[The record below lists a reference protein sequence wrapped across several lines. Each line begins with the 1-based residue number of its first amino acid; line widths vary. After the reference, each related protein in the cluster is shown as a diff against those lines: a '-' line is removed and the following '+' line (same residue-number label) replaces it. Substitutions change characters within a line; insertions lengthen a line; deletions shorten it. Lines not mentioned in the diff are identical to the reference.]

1 MIILRRKTKDERRK
15 NCVILSEVEG
25 SRAVMNESC
34 HCEAKKPATS
44 EAWWKQSL
52 SHLVLIAIFFL
63 ASAAFAAPKSA
74 AAYYGDAAFQYIEN
88 RLPSA
93 EITCN
98 EGLQHYPND
107 QKLQMLLDR
116 IKEAKNEQ
124 KNENKKND
132 KNQDNNDQ
140 NQNDQNQ
147 DQNQDKQN
155 QDQNKDQQN
164 QQNQDQ
170 NQNQNGD
177 QSSSSQNDQNQ
188 DKQDQGQNGGQSSSS
203 QSQSSDSNGGA
214 GEQPQQPEQSEGNS
228 SDSNGGEPEQQPLA
242 PGEMTPEEAAQL
254 LKDFDEQ
261 NGERKPWKPVRGQVR
276 PAKDW

>member
-1 MIILRRKTKDERRK
+1 MFRRKTRDERRET
-15 NCVILSEVEG
+15 LSPWSYAIG
-25 SRAVMNESC
+25 SIIV
-34 HCEAKKPATS
+34 
-44 EAWWKQSL
+44 SL
-52 SHLVLIAIFFL
+52 FL
-63 ASAAFAAPKSA
+63 AVSAFAAPKSA

-116 IKEAKNEQ
+116 IKEAKDEQ

-164 QQNQDQ
+164 QNQDQ

-177 QSSSSQNDQNQ
+177 QSSSSSSEDQNQ
-188 DKQDQGQNGGQSSSS
+188 DQQNQGQNGASSSS
-203 QSQSSDSNGGA
+203 QGGQSSDSNGG
-214 GEQPQQPEQSEGNS
+214 GQQQQPEQQQPEAGS
-228 SDSNGGEPEQQPLA
+228 SDSNGSDQEEQQQPLQ
-242 PGEMTPEEAAQL
+242 PGELSPEEAAQL

>member
-1 MIILRRKTKDERRK
+1 MAMLRRNIRDERRENGVGFESFRAIK
-15 NCVILSEVEG
+15 CACCHSRR
-25 SRAVMNESC
+25 RAVIS
-34 HCEAKKPATS
+34 S
-44 EAWWKQSL
+44 
-52 SHLVLIAIFFL
+52 LVLVAIFVL
-63 ASAAFAAPKSA
+63 ASVAFAAPKSA
-74 AAYYGDAAFQYIEN
+74 SAYYGDAAFQYIEN
-88 RLPSA
+88 RLPTA

-98 EGLQHYPND
+98 EGLQYYPND

-116 IKEAKNEQ
+116 IHEAKNEQ
-124 KNENKKND
+124 QNENKKND
-132 KNQDNNDQ
+132 PKNDQ
-140 NQNDQNQ
+140 NQDQNNQ

-164 QQNQDQ
+164 QDQQ

-177 QSSSSQNDQNQ
+177 QSSSSAQNDQNQ
-188 DKQDQGQNGGQSSSS
+188 DQQNQGQNGQSSSS
-203 QSQSSDSNGGA
+203 QGGDSSDSNGGA
-214 GEQPQQPEQSEGNS
+214 GEQQQPEQSEGNS
-228 SDSNGGEPEQQPLA
+228 SDSNGGEPEQQPLQ

>member
-1 MIILRRKTKDERRK
+1 MAILRRKTRDERRE
-15 NCVILSEVEG
+15 NCVILSGAVRR
-25 SRAVMNESC
+25 SRRISVALGFV
-34 HCEAKKPATS
+34 
-44 EAWWKQSL
+44 
-52 SHLVLIAIFFL
+52 LVCAI
-63 ASAAFAAPKSA
+63 SAFAAPKSA
-74 AAYYGDAAFQYIEN
+74 SAYYGDAAFQYIEN
-88 RLPSA
+88 RLPTA

-98 EGLQHYPND
+98 EGLQYYPND

-116 IKEAKNEQ
+116 IHEAKDEQ

-132 KNQDNNDQ
+132 PKNDQ
-140 NQNDQNQ
+140 NQDQNNQ

-164 QQNQDQ
+164 QDQNQN

-177 QSSSSQNDQNQ
+177 QSSSSAQNDQNQ
-188 DKQDQGQNGGQSSSS
+188 NQQNQGQNGQSSSS
-203 QSQSSDSNGGA
+203 QGANSSDSNGGA
-214 GEQPQQPEQSEGNS
+214 GEQQQPEQSEGNS
-228 SDSNGGEPEQQPLA
+228 SDSNGGEPEQQPLQ
-242 PGEMTPEEAAQL
+242 PGEMSPEEAAQL

>member
-1 MIILRRKTKDERRK
+1 MLRRKMKDERRE
-15 NCVILSEVEG
+15 NFVILSEVEG
-25 SRAVMNESC
+25 SRAFST
-34 HCEAKKPATS
+34 A
-44 EAWWKQSL
+44 
-52 SHLVLIAIFFL
+52 LIAILFL
-63 ASAAFAAPKSA
+63 AIAAFAAPKSA
-74 AAYYGDAAFQYIEN
+74 SAYYGDAAFQYIEN

-98 EGLQHYPND
+98 EGLQYYPND

-116 IKEAKNEQ
+116 IHEAKDEQ

-132 KNQDNNDQ
+132 PKNDQ

-147 DQNQDKQN
+147 DQNQDKNN
-155 QDQNKDQQN
+155 QDQNKDQQNQDQQN

-203 QSQSSDSNGGA
+203 QGGQSSDSNGGA
-214 GEQPQQPEQSEGNS
+214 GEQPQQPEQSEGDS
-228 SDSNGGEPEQQPLA
+228 SDSNGSDQEQPQPLA
-242 PGEMTPEEAAQL
+242 PGELSPEEAAQL

-261 NGERKPWKPVRGQVR
+261 NGERKPWKPIRGQVR
-276 PAKDW
+276 PARDW

>member
-1 MIILRRKTKDERRK
+1 MAMLRRKTRDERRE
-15 NCVILSEVEG
+15 NCVILSGAVRR
-25 SRAVMNESC
+25 SRRISVALGFV
-34 HCEAKKPATS
+34 
-44 EAWWKQSL
+44 
-52 SHLVLIAIFFL
+52 LVCAI
-63 ASAAFAAPKSA
+63 SAFAAPKSA
-74 AAYYGDAAFQYIEN
+74 SAYYGDAAFQYIEN
-88 RLPSA
+88 RLPTA

-98 EGLQHYPND
+98 EGLQYYPND

-116 IKEAKNEQ
+116 IHEAKDEQ

-132 KNQDNNDQ
+132 PKNDQ
-140 NQNDQNQ
+140 NQDQNNQDQNQ

-164 QQNQDQ
+164 QDQQ

-177 QSSSSQNDQNQ
+177 QSSSSAQNDQNQ
-188 DKQDQGQNGGQSSSS
+188 DQQNQGQNGQSSSS
-203 QSQSSDSNGGA
+203 QGGDSSDSNGGA

-228 SDSNGGEPEQQPLA
+228 SDSNGGDPEQQPLA
-242 PGEMTPEEAAQL
+242 PGEMSPEEAAQL

>member
-1 MIILRRKTKDERRK
+1 MLHRVDSSELLVTSKTQKSEICHSRVGGNLGAIL
-15 NCVILSEVEG
+15 VSI
-25 SRAVMNESC
+25 
-34 HCEAKKPATS
+34 
-44 EAWWKQSL
+44 
-52 SHLVLIAIFFL
+52 VLFL
-63 ASAAFAAPKSA
+63 AVSAFAAPKSA
-74 AAYYGDAAFQYIEN
+74 SAYYGDAAFQYIEN
-88 RLPSA
+88 RLPTA

-98 EGLQHYPND
+98 EGLQYYPND

-116 IKEAKNEQ
+116 IHEAKDEQ

-132 KNQDNNDQ
+132 PKNDQ

-228 SDSNGGEPEQQPLA
+228 SDSNGSDQEQQQPLA
-242 PGEMTPEEAAQL
+242 PGELTPEEAAQL